1 MGKTNNYRLRLDTE
15 VNSNIEK
22 YVESLFQQWLID
34 EIYLGNIL
42 TSFSNLLFLLLEYS
56 RNDYLG
62 ITAQLTDEVISFEF
76 SHVDFFVL
84 KLFLKEQFIQDIQDN
99 FTQSV
104 FLIQKITDE
113 VVVEGENLIFRF
125 NIGILPE
132 SYFSHRRKLLEEYL
146 HDLSQTQKA
155 SNA

>member
-1 MGKTNNYRLRLDTE
+1 MGKTDCYRLVLDTE
-15 VNSNIEK
+15 VNMHIEK
-22 YVESLFQQWLID
+22 YIESLFQQWLID
-34 EIYLGNIL
+34 EIFLGNIL
-42 TSFSNLLFLLLEYS
+42 TSFSNLTPLLLEYS

-62 ITAQLTDEVISFEF
+62 ITAQLTDEVLSFEF
-76 SHVDFFVL
+76 THVDLFVL

-125 NIGILPE
+125 NIGILPT
-132 SYFSHRRKLLEEYL
+132 SYFSHRRKLLGEYFYNF
-146 HDLSQTQKA
+146 TKKA
-155 SNA
+155 ENA